1 MNPSIKI
8 NNIAKQP
15 LIPFIATVV
24 SFDDQKENVTGG
36 GIGWRYKVAIH
47 GDAPDDPNESIDNAD
62 LAQAYFLLSNS
73 DGSGGGGY
81 SRSLRVSQGD
91 TVFGVK
97 VGGPHGVNIVIGT
110 LPRTFLTEYGGNSR
124 FDPKSGMYGNK
135 QPNFLN
141 QNDERNEGS
150 TCVARP
156 IPTSKQNRQPSSINK

>member
-1 MNPSIKI
+1 MSPSIKI

-62 LAQAYFLLSNS
+62 LPYAYFMLSNS

-81 SRSLRVSQGD
+81 CRSLRVSQGD

-97 VGGPHGVNIVIGT
+97 LGGPHGVNIVIGIF
-110 LPRTFLTEYGGNSR
+110 PRTFLTEYGGNSR
-124 FDPKSGMYGNK
+124 FDPISGFWGEK
-135 QPNFLN
+135 QPTSLT
-141 QNDERNEGS
+141 QIDERNEIGG

-156 IPTSKQNRQPSSINK
+156 TQPSKQDRQSPLQ